1 MKDIQICPVGE
12 VRHEKNKMYIQIYP
26 QYAKALTGLDEYK
39 HVMVVWWFDKC
50 DNDKERNILEMVKP
64 YKVGPEKMGMFAL
77 RQPQR
82 PNPVAVSVAEI
93 LTIDYNS
100 SIVEVNYID
109 ALDNSPVIDLKP
121 YIPSLD
127 WVENPVIPEWSKHWP
142 DTYEKSLDYNWKN
155 EFTSC

>member
-12 VRHEKNKMYIQIYP
+12 VRHENNKMYIQIYS
-26 QYAKALTGLDEYK
+26 QYAKALTGLNEYK

-100 SIVEVNYID
+100 SIVEVRNCPKITFNITC
-109 ALDNSPVIDLKP
+109 LFLR
-121 YIPSLD
+121 
-127 WVENPVIPEWSKHWP
+127 
-142 DTYEKSLDYNWKN
+142 
-155 EFTSC
+155 